1 MVNGK
6 DLRRLTV
13 EEKKLVA
20 AGDVYRG
27 RDYETTANGKE
38 YVQRYYVPNP
48 TQEGNGQLY
57 ITVANRAA
65 GEQHEINAGRGAQ
78 MQAFEHAGEARAA
91 AVAEAM
97 LYIQ

>member
-1 MVNGK
+1 MANGK
-6 DLRRLTV
+6 DLRRLTE

-20 AGDVYRG
+20 AGIVYYG
-27 RDYETTANGKE
+27 TNYGTNAKQSG
-38 YVQRYYVPNP
+38 VGHYYVPNS

-65 GEQHEINAGRGAQ
+65 GERHEINAGRGAQ

-97 LYIQ
+97 LYI